1 MARTTTQASRMKAGV
16 DARLVHDAALDDLVW
31 TSRTRVGARVAGY
44 PTVGH
49 ADGRGVGRGV
59 GCGVGRGDGSAVLPG
74 LGWHAP
80 VTSTLPHGPFGQNG
94 DSPTPSILVE
104 SS

>member
-49 ADGRGVGRGV
+49 ADGRGVGRG
-59 GCGVGRGDGSAVLPG
+59 DGSVVPPG

-80 VTSTLPHGPFGQNG
+80 VTSTLPHGPFGQTG
-94 DSPTPSILVE
+94 DSPTPRILVE
-104 SS
+104 SA